1 MFLVVKKV
9 ERTSFVSL
17 RHIKR
22 HIFLQFMDLRIFIQ
36 THLMCF
42 ALPYWTMRIFFF
54 CLGTWQTYIVKD
66 QDVWHK
72 INKDSPMEYAATI
85 TVNPLTALKM
95 LEDFVTLNSGTG
107 IFLILVLYTFTCL
120 TLTSLV

>member
-1 MFLVVKKV
+1 MFLVVKEV
-9 ERTSFVSL
+9 ERTSFASL
-17 RHIKR
+17 RHRKAYFSAIHGYKNM
-22 HIFLQFMDLRIFIQ
+22 HPNAFNVL
-36 THLMCF
+36 CF
-42 ALPYWTMRIFFF
+42 TISDNEKFVF

-72 INKDSPMEYAATI
+72 INQDSPMEYAATI

-95 LEDFVTLNSGTG
+95 LEDFVTLNSGTV
-107 IFLILVLYTFTCL
+107 FLILVLYSFTGL

>member
-1 MFLVVKKV
+1 MHLNAFNVLCFTISDNEK
-9 ERTSFVSL
+9 FV
-17 RHIKR
+17 
-22 HIFLQFMDLRIFIQ
+22 
-36 THLMCF
+36 
-42 ALPYWTMRIFFF
+42 F

-95 LEDFVTLNSGTG
+95 LEDFVTLNSGTV
-107 IFLILVLYTFTCL
+107 FLILVLYSFTGL